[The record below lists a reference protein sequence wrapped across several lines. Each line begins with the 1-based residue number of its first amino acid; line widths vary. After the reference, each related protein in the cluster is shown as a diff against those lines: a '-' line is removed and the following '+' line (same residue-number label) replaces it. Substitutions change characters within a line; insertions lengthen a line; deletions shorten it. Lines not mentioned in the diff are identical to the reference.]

1 MRKQSAQSMQLKD
14 EMAKD
19 IGVYEKVRQ
28 NDIEGKKYPFGEK
41 EPKDRCDESAGETL
55 S

>member
-19 IGVYEKVRQ
+19 IGVYETVRQ
-28 NDIEGKKYPFGEK
+28 NGIEGKKCPFGEK
-41 EPKDRCDESAGETL
+41 ESNDRCDESAGETP